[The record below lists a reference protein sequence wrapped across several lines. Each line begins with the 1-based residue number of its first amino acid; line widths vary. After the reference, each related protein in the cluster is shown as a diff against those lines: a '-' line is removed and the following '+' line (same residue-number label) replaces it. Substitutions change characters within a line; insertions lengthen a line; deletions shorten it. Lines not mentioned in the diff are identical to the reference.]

1 MLRRGDE
8 SMKLE
13 IYLPTSNKRVNHNK
27 SSSLPKILTLKLI
40 AFSLT
45 TLLLFLCGCKD
56 IPDDTDVTDNSIP
69 VVEAVDPFI
78 QNQKLGRGI
87 NLGNGLDA
95 PNEGDWGVT
104 IKPEYFDLIKSV
116 DFSSV
121 RIPVRWSAHSEL
133 DHPYTIDPIFMERVT
148 TVIDQALARELM
160 VVVDVHHYQEIM
172 TEPNENKEKLL
183 HLWGQIGTQ
192 FKNHSLDLIFEVLNE
207 PNNALTDSLWNDY
220 LVAAIDT
227 IRISNPHRTLIIGT
241 ANWGGVSKIDQLY
254 IPPTDTNMIV
264 TVHYYDP
271 FHFTHQGAAWVQG
284 SNAWLGT
291 QWFLNHPDTTNVIN
305 DFNKV
310 RDWANANN
318 RPIYLGEFGAY
329 KAADMDSRVRW
340 TNYIARQAEK
350 RLFSWS
356 YWEFCSEFGIYSDET
371 GLWNTGLLEALIPPE

>member
-1 MLRRGDE
+1 
-8 SMKLE
+8 MKLKN
-13 IYLPTSNKRVNHNK
+13 ISPNSRIKINHYTPA
-27 SSSLPKILTLKLI
+27 SFPGIPLIKLMI
-40 AFSLT
+40 IFLT
-45 TLLLFLCGCKD
+45 TVSLLSFGCNNNTND
-56 IPDDTDVTDNSIP
+56 IAPVDDTASPAND
-69 VVEAVDPFI
+69 EVDPFV

-104 IKPEYFDLIKSV
+104 IKSEYFDLIKSYG
-116 DFSSV
+116 FSSV

-133 DHPYTIDPIFMERVT
+133 DHPYTIYPVFMERVT

-160 VVVDVHHYQEIM
+160 VVVDIHHYQEIM
-172 TEPNENKEKLL
+172 TEPEENKEKLL

-192 FKNHSLDLIFEVLNE
+192 FRNHSLDLIFEVLNE
-207 PNNALTDSLWNDY
+207 PNDALTDSLWNDY

-227 IRISNPHRTLIIGT
+227 IRVSNPHRTLMIGT
-241 ANWGGVSKIDQLY
+241 ANWGGVSQIDQLY
-254 IPPTDTNMIV
+254 IPPIDTNLIV

-291 QWFLNHPDTTNVIN
+291 QWHLSHPDTTNVIN

-329 KAADMDSRVRW
+329 KAADMDSRIRW
-340 TNYIARQAEK
+340 TNFIARLAEK
-350 RLFSWS
+350 RTFSWS

-371 GLWNTGLLEALIPPE
+371 GQWNTGLLEALIPPE